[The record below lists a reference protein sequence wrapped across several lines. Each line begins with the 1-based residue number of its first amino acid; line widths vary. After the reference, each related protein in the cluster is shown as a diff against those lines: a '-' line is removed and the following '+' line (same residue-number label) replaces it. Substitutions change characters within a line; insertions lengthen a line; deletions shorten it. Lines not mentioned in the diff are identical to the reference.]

1 MSEDLENKVAPV
13 QGDENHII
21 AERRAKL
28 AQLRAEGVA
37 IPTTSNA
44 RTSLATLLKNMA
56 TWIRLSSK
64 PSRFRW
70 LVLVV

>member
-37 IPTTSNA
+37 YPNNFK

>member
-37 IPTTSNA
+37 YPNNFK
-44 RTSLATLLKNMA
+44 RTDLFGDLVEKYGNVDQAELEA
-56 TWIRLSSK
+56 
-64 PSRFRW
+64 SRFRW